1 MPRILQQHNHQ
12 LICLQHGAVDAVHGS
27 GFPI

>member
-1 MPRILQQHNHQ
+1 MPRILLQHDHQ
-12 LICLQHGAVDAVHGS
+12 LICLQHGAVDAVHGG

>member
-1 MPRILQQHNHQ
+1 LQHDHQ